1 MKILARDFVLPES
14 INYDIFAV
22 PIKLNSPRTQSLTVV
37 VCVGGGGGGGA
48 GGGGGVGGGGGN
60 VCIIS
65 ISETI

>member
-37 VCVGGGGGGGA
+37 VCVC
-48 GGGGGVGGGGGN
+48 V
-60 VCIIS
+60 
-65 ISETI
+65 